1 MITRADLTA
10 VGKVNKTHGIDGELS
25 ISILDVD
32 VAEAIQPGDC
42 MMFDINGIFVPFFV
56 VGVRSR
62 GNESLLITLDGET
75 SREAVASL
83 VGKDV
88 YMKRERI
95 ENILEDIESSNGL
108 YAGSL
113 IGFKTFTTDGSVI
126 GIINDIDDS
135 SDNPLFIIKNIE
147 TGKSYL
153 IPIVDSFIEEICDD
167 YIVFNLPDGL
177 LDI

>member
-25 ISILDVD
+25 ISILDVY

-56 VGVRSR
+56 ADVRPR

-88 YMKRERI
+88 YMKRELI
-95 ENILEDIESSNGL
+95 ENILEDTESSDGL

-113 IGFKTFTTDGSVI
+113 IGFKTCTTDGSMI
-126 GIINDIDDS
+126 GIINDIDDT

-153 IPIVDSFIEEICDD
+153 IPIVDSFIEEIGDD
-167 YIVFNLPDGL
+167 FIVFNLPDGL